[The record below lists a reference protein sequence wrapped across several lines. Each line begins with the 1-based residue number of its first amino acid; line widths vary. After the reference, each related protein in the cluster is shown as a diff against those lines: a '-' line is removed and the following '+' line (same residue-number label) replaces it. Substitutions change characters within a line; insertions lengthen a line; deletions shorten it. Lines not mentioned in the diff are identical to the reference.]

1 MSGKSKRR
9 ESAGSLSHFREQV
22 GCSVKQAEKATNLG
36 KMTIYNAIADGR
48 IKSKL
53 VGGRR
58 ILDVASVL
66 ALIAPDKSAGYTP
79 SRRGGAG
86 RTSLNRSREMTA

>member
-9 ESAGSLSHFREQV
+9 KSAGSLSHFREQV

-66 ALIAPDKSAGYTP
+66 ALIAPG
-79 SRRGGAG
+79 
-86 RTSLNRSREMTA
+86 